1 MRLWDLTETL
11 SNGVKPQKKTQKETQ
26 KETITI
32 QTQDVSF
39 ELNTDE
45 NLLDALIRTGHAV
58 DYQCRSGYCGAC
70 RVKKTSGQVSYDDY
84 PLAHLNNDEILP
96 CACRVVSSSLTLDGV
111 CRYAEDESQGE
122 LFD

>member
-1 MRLWDLTETL
+1 MTDSLSEIRPKAKPKKEPIIIIET
-11 SNGVKPQKKTQKETQ
+11 KA
-26 KETITI
+26 
-32 QTQDVSF
+32 VSF
-39 ELNTDE
+39 ELKAGE

-70 RVKKTSGQVSYDDY
+70 RIKKTSGQVSYDDY

-96 CACRVVSSSLTLDGV
+96 CACRVVSSLKLEAVG
-111 CRYAEDESQGE
+111 RYEEDDRQGE